1 MNYNIVE
8 VDKKTWR
15 IENVFVYSFL
25 LVGDER
31 AIMIDSGCSIENMKE
46 VVQGILKENGYTK
59 YLDKPIEVITTHGDG
74 DHTNA
79 HNQFP
84 AYYVTSEDYEQF
96 EFAKKY
102 PDAEYKQI
110 VDGQIIDIGNRP
122 LQIITVPGH
131 TKGSISILDKN
142 NRRLFCGDMVQ
153 TGRIFQFGEARVN
166 DKLRGSYE
174 KLEALSSE
182 FDELCPNH
190 ATPKL
195 KPEYITKVKEAW
207 DEVQAGK
214 VKPDLRVPDENEWP
228 EGFLIKAYD
237 CEACTFLL
245 PRDCTLGEE

>member
-1 MNYNIVE
+1 MNYEIIKI
-8 VDKKTWR
+8 DDKTWR
-15 IENVFVYSFL
+15 IENIFVYSFL

-46 VVQGILKENGYTK
+46 IIEGILIENGYA
-59 YLDKPIEVITTHGDG
+59 DFVNKPIEVITTHGDG

-84 AYYVTSEDYEQF
+84 AYYVTNDDYEIF
-96 EFAKKY
+96 EFAKRY
-102 PDAEYKQI
+102 PDAQYKQI
-110 VDGQIIDIGNRP
+110 IDGQIIDIGNRP

-131 TKGSISILDKN
+131 TKGSVAILDKN

-153 TGRIFQFGEARVN
+153 TGRIFQFGQGRVN
-166 DKLRGSYE
+166 NQLRDSYE
-174 KLEALSSE
+174 KLERLCGE

-190 ATPKL
+190 ATPVL
-195 KPEYITKVKEAW
+195 KPDYITTVKNAW

-237 CEACTFLL
+237 CKVCTFLL
-245 PRDCTLGEE
+245 QRESTLGE